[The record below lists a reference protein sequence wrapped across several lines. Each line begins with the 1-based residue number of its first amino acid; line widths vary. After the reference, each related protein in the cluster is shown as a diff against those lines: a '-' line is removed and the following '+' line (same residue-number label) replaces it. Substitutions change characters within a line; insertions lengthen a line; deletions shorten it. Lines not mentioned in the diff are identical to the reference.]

1 MVKSEK
7 LKKIKDFM
15 WNEFYVKRTIE
26 KEAVHDNDLELFAIQ
41 KARELGWDNF
51 KASESFITIFK
62 REHRISSRR
71 YNKLVTRISSRRKT
85 CSLKGL

>member
-1 MVKSEK
+1 
-7 LKKIKDFM
+7 M

-26 KEAVHDNDLELFAIQ
+26 KQAIHDSDLELSAIQ

-71 YNKLVTRISSRRKT
+71 YNKLVTRISPRRKT

>member
-1 MVKSEK
+1 
-7 LKKIKDFM
+7 M

-26 KEAVHDNDLELFAIQ
+26 KEAIHDNDLELFAIQ

-51 KASESFITIFK
+51 QASESFITRFK
-62 REHRISSRR
+62 KEHRISSRR
-71 YNKLVTRISSRRKT
+71 YTKLVTGVSSRRKP

>member
-1 MVKSEK
+1 
-7 LKKIKDFM
+7 M

-26 KEAVHDNDLELFAIQ
+26 KEAIHDNDLELFAIQ

-51 KASESFITIFK
+51 KPSESFITRFK

-71 YNKLVTRISSRRKT
+71 YKKLVTQISSTRKT
-85 CSLKGL
+85 YSLKGLQIFT